1 MSDEYRAGFLYSFK
15 VLFRALSWF
24 IRLIKF
30 CVYFFPQVQI
40 SKTFLECTHP
50 KYIFYLQWWFERD
63 SIVAPLVFQFDSI
76 YFQLLKIFLM
86 MPRFLFHFVLQ
97 KQRFHH
103 SKLKLRN
110 EFEIGSLAE
119 VLSSDVN
126 EYQNWKIVDKND
138 GQKLLTKIIDKNYW
152 QKLLTKVVDKS
163 CWLKLL
169 TKVVDKSRWQ
179 KLLIKIF
186 DITKI

>member
-1 MSDEYRAGFLYSFK
+1 MRL
-15 VLFRALSWF
+15 LF
-24 IRLIKF
+24 
-30 CVYFFPQVQI
+30 PHGQI

-50 KYIFYLQWWFERD
+50 KYIFYPRWWFERD

-76 YFQLLKIFLM
+76 YFHLLKIFLM
-86 MPRFLFHFVLQ
+86 LPRFFFHFVLQ

-126 EYQNWKIVDKND
+126 EYQNWKIVDESCW
-138 GQKLLTKIIDKNYW
+138 QKSLTKIVDKNFW
-152 QKLLTKVVDKS
+152 HRKIMELTKEQDLRWLF
-163 CWLKLL
+163 CYQDRYIHHRIRRRIHWCLKLDDL
-169 TKVVDKSRWQ
+169 NIE
-179 KLLIKIF
+179 L
-186 DITKI
+186 